1 MANLCLNVDPRFFC
15 EASFSGS
22 ITPKESMPHMSKH
35 HGLWVV
41 DDGNCVMVSNPNE
54 MISIIALV
62 TRVNA
67 YVLEPRNVDERLDLR
82 CREV

>member
-41 DDGNCVMVSNPNE
+41 DDGNCVMV
-54 MISIIALV
+54 
-62 TRVNA
+62 
-67 YVLEPRNVDERLDLR
+67 
-82 CREV
+82 